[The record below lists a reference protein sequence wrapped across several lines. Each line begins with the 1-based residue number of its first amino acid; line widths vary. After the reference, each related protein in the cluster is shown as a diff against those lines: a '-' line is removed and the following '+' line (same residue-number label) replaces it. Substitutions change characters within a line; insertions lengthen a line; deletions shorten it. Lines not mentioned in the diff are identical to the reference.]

1 MWIMNNPPQP
11 EDDLAEIRKL
21 YPGNDNVWLKEA
33 KTNLEAY
40 AQLLVRIAE
49 RISEQ
54 KKEEGK

>member
-1 MWIMNNPPQP
+1 MNNPPQP